1 MFYAV
6 LSKNTEMFLLDFSKN
21 TQILLFSSS
30 PSPISPL
37 FRTFANSIFPNL
49 EKANNFL
56 YHHPQREGQQPEKHK
71 FADSEEQ
78 AGGHHRPVGIGQVV
92 LGVRHLVC

>member
-6 LSKNTEMFLLDFSKN
+6 LSKNTEMFLFDFSKN

-49 EKANNFL
+49 ERANNFL
-56 YHHPQREGQQPEKHK
+56 YYHPQREGQQPEEHQ

-78 AGGHHRPVGIGQVV
+78 VGGHHWPVGIRQVV

>member
-1 MFYAV
+1 
-6 LSKNTEMFLLDFSKN
+6 MFLLDFSKN

-30 PSPISPL
+30 PYPISPL
-37 FRTFANSIFPNL
+37 FLTFANSIFPNL
-49 EKANNFL
+49 ERANNFL
-56 YHHPQREGQQPEKHK
+56 YHHPQREGQQPEKHQ

-78 AGGHHRPVGIGQVV
+78 IGGHHRPVGIRQVV

>member
-1 MFYAV
+1 MQIWTTTNRKKTY
-6 LSKNTEMFLLDFSKN
+6 LL
-21 TQILLFSSS
+21 

-49 EKANNFL
+49 ERANNFL
-56 YHHPQREGQQPEKHK
+56 YHHPQREGQQPEKHQ

-78 AGGHHRPVGIGQVV
+78 VGGHHRPFGFG
-92 LGVRHLVC
+92 

>member
-1 MFYAV
+1 
-6 LSKNTEMFLLDFSKN
+6 MFLVDLSKN

-37 FRTFANSIFPNL
+37 FRTFANSNFPDL
-49 EKANNFL
+49 ERQQTIL
-56 YHHPQREGQQPEKHK
+56 YHHPQREGQQPEKHQ

-78 AGGHHRPVGIGQVV
+78 AGGHHRPVGIGQVI
-92 LGVRHLVC
+92 LGVRYLVC